1 MGTQNFRLSHVR
13 AKDNLEFLL
22 QQSLSSV
29 REGLPQWQL
38 NEARRGPGRE
48 TELKVD
54 SVSCFIH
61 VPDESGKFGDER
73 QKPHL
78 QRAQILAFQ

>member
-1 MGTQNFRLSHVR
+1 MGQLLGPGFSFAIELIQCHRR
-13 AKDNLEFLL
+13 ATTVAIE
-22 QQSLSSV
+22 
-29 REGLPQWQL
+29 
-38 NEARRGPGRE
+38 EARRGPGRE

-54 SVSCFIH
+54 SVSWFIH
-61 VPDESGKFGDER
+61 VSDESGKFGDER